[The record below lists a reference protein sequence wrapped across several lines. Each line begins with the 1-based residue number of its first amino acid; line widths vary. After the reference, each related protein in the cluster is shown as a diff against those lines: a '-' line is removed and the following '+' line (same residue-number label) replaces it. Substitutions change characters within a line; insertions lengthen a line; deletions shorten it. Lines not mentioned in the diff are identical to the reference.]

1 VAEGIGDFFYDRE
14 GKPISL
20 DEWGRLHEDKS
31 YLRVGNTDLGP
42 YWVSTVWLGVDHR
55 FGDGPP
61 VIFETMVFTTSA
73 RDEGRAGP
81 EFDTRRYATEAEA
94 LAGHEEM
101 CLLIRATMQ
110 EEPGL
115 VTNRESTNSEEGR

>member
-1 VAEGIGDFFYDRE
+1 MAEGIGDFFYDRE

-20 DEWGRLHEDKS
+20 QEWGRLHIDET
-31 YLRVGNTDLGP
+31 YVRVTDTDLGP
-42 YWVSTVWLGVDHR
+42 YWVSTVWMGTN
-55 FGDGPP
+55 FGFGEGPP
-61 VIFETMVFTTSA
+61 IIFETMVFTTSA
-73 RDEGRAGP
+73 RDEGHAGP

-115 VTNRESTNSEEGR
+115 VTNQESTNSEEGR